1 MVKYFFSKKVAQK
14 FVERTFNVVS
24 LHRRFRADALS
35 AERRVKS
42 EERQAIFDFLQQ
54 QFQGAPNWRKSVF

>member
-1 MVKYFFSKKVAQK
+1 MKKVVHLFEKRNVA
-14 FVERTFNVVS
+14 VVS

-42 EERQAIFDFLQQ
+42 EERQAIYDFLLQQ
-54 QFQGAPNWRKSVF
+54 T